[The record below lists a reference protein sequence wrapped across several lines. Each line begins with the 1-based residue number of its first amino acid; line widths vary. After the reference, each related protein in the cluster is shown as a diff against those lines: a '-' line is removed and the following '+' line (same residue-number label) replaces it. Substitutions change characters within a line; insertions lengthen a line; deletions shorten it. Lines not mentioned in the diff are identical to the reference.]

1 MTNFNQSDD
10 RKDEVV
16 KSAKVDARHEREAK
30 ALRENLKRRKEQVK
44 ALESA
49 LKKK

>member
-1 MTNFNQSDD
+1 MTNSDQSDD
-10 RKDEVV
+10 RKGEVV
-16 KSAKVDARHEREAK
+16 KSAKVDARHAREAM

-44 ALESA
+44 ARESA